1 MMMMRTITRFQK
13 LALIGGAGS
22 LFLFY
27 NSSVSPIT
35 HRRYLNLFG
44 DDLREFGSKF
54 LMKAILS
61 PFPSVPQSESA
72 EPKNNR
78 ELLTSV
84 VVQHFLQGKE
94 VSRTFPAY
102 DKLDE
107 IASRLVENNPEL
119 HLSQPKIHISVDGR
133 VPAFSLADH
142 IVISLNTLLTCSETQ
157 IAFILGHEMA
167 HNALD
172 HHAVAL
178 SLKIVD
184 LMTFGVTIAMV
195 PRKLLLALFWFVFN
209 PLKPMMIFPVMRSA
223 ENEAD
228 ELGLK
233 MVVKAGYEENISE
246 VLKMWDQLEKKNPTP
261 AWYHYFTDHPTLKH
275 RKQRM
280 EQQIV
285 DILNNSEQ

>member
-1 MMMMRTITRFQK
+1 MMVISSTITKFQK
-13 LALIGGAGS
+13 FVLIGGAGS

-35 HRRYLNLFG
+35 HKRYLNLFG
-44 DDLREFGSKF
+44 EDLREVGSKV
-54 LMKAILS
+54 LMKTILS
-61 PFPSVPQSESA
+61 PFPPVPQSESA

-84 VVQHFLQGKE
+84 VVHQFLQGKE
-94 VSRTFPAY
+94 VSRSFPAY

-119 HLSQPKIHISVDGR
+119 KLSQPKIHISVDGR

-142 IVISLNTLLTCSETQ
+142 IVISLNTLMTCSETQ
-157 IAFILGHEMA
+157 IAFVLGHEMA

-172 HHAVAL
+172 HHVVAL

-184 LMTFGVTIAMV
+184 LLTFGITIAMV

-209 PLKPMMIFPVMRSA
+209 PLKPLVILPVMRSA
-223 ENEAD
+223 EDEAD
-228 ELGLK
+228 EEGLK
-233 MVVKAGYEENISE
+233 MVMNAGYENVSE
-246 VLKMWDQLEKKNPTP
+246 VLDMWDQLEEKNHSP
-261 AWYHYFTDHPTLKH
+261 AWFHYFTDHPSLKH

-280 EQQIV
+280 KQQIV
-285 DILNNSEQ
+285 DILNNSK

>member
-1 MMMMRTITRFQK
+1 MRIKRQLTRFQK
-13 LALIGGAGS
+13 FVLLGGAGS

-35 HRRYLNLFG
+35 NKRYLNLFG
-44 DDLREFGSKF
+44 DDLREFGSKL
-54 LMKAILS
+54 LMKTILS
-61 PFPSVPQSESA
+61 PFPYVPQSESA

-84 VVQHFLQGKE
+84 VVHHFLQGKE

-107 IASRLVENNPEL
+107 IASRLVEKNPEL
-119 HLSQPKIHISVDGR
+119 NLPLPKIHISVDGR

-142 IVISLNTLLTCSETQ
+142 IVISLNTLMTFSEAQ
-157 IAFILGHEMA
+157 IAFILAHEMA

-172 HHAVAL
+172 HHVLGL
-178 SLKIVD
+178 SLKMVD
-184 LMTFGVTIAMV
+184 LITFGVTITMV

-209 PLKPMMIFPVMRSA
+209 PLKPLVILPVMRNA
-223 ENEAD
+223 EDEAD
-228 ELGLK
+228 EAGLE
-233 MVVKAGYEENISE
+233 MVMNTEYEEKISE
-246 VLKMWDQLEKKNPTP
+246 VLKMWDQLEDKSPSP
-261 AWYHYFTDHPTLKH
+261 AWFHFFTDHPSLKH

-280 EQQIV
+280 KQQIV
-285 DILNNSEQ
+285 DIVNNNK